1 MIKIDELI
9 NKLDLEA
16 IKTNKGYLEDS
27 PLMLELSLN
36 TDKLGD
42 IELFY
47 ITIIINAGGVI
58 DFRGEPLVVINQF
71 ELGDIFS
78 YQASNKLLE
87 GAYLKDYIKM
97 LEIALEISKE
107 FKDIYIPY
115 SLKREEG
122 LTNGIY

>member
-78 YQASNKLLE
+78 YKASNKLLE

-122 LTNGIY
+122 LNNE

>member
-27 PLMLELSLN
+27 PLMLEVSLN

-42 IELFY
+42 LELFY

-58 DFRGEPLVVINQF
+58 DFRGEPLLVINQF

-78 YQASNKLLE
+78 YKASNKLLE

-122 LTNGIY
+122 LNNE